1 MTNEEKEKIKLEKLL
16 KKVQRKIKVNNTLA
30 NINYLLGASKK
41 PPKEKT
47 LDDYLMPWEKEL
59 LKKEGYEP
67 YQLDEE
73 ESELEDDDL
82 YEKGED

>member
-1 MTNEEKEKIKLEKLL
+1 MTNEEKEKIKLEKLI

-30 NINYLLGASKK
+30 NINYLLGISKK

-47 LDDYLMPWEKEL
+47 LDDYLMPCEKEL
-59 LKKEGYEP
+59 LKKEGYEL